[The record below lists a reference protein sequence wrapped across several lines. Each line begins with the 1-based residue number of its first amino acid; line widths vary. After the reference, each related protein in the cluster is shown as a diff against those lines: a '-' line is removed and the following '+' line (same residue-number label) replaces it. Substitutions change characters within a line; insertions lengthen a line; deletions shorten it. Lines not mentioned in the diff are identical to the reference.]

1 MEEESR
7 SMTQVLALDEGEP
20 NNDTRPPPTS
30 KEQEEQKQKQKKT
43 APSLWYKE
51 LTGQRRAPR

>member
-30 KEQEEQKQKQKKT
+30 KEQEEQKQNKTKKLLLH
-43 APSLWYKE
+43 S
-51 LTGQRRAPR
+51 GIRS